1 MSLFARRDGVPARAA
16 EAREAPDNDAACADS
31 GRPPLARILGT
42 LDAADEREFGLAL
55 DRMLSA
61 TLPALGVVFGIG
73 VVLFSA
79 WDYWIAPDQA
89 GTTAMVRLSLVLLG
103 AAAYP
108 SWNGRLPVAW
118 RYIIVFG
125 THATAMIVS
134 AALLPDGLV
143 LALPAIT
150 GAMFPLALVEARLHR
165 LLAMVLFPTLMF
177 LTLGAAVLPQQIYT
191 SSVLVYA
198 LALGL
203 AGGIAIVQGRLRRA
217 AFMDERA
224 LAYCAH
230 HDSLTGVLARG
241 HLTALANHDLALA
254 RRYGR
259 PLAIAM
265 LDIDYFKRVNDTYGH
280 PAGDALLCAVSRVC
294 SAQLRA
300 SDYLGRVGGEEFVSV
315 MPETGVAEALA
326 CAERM
331 RRAVAGIRLE
341 TPTGTVACTISIGV
355 AALGPDKADFG
366 ALLGAADAALYQAKS
381 NGRDRVV
388 LAPHGEV
395 RANE

>member
-1 MSLFARRDGVPARAA
+1 MTPFASREGMPAAA
-16 EAREAPDNDAACADS
+16 GKAPAAPDDGAAGAAGGR

-42 LDAADEREFGLAL
+42 LDAADESEFGLGL
-55 DRMLSA
+55 DRMLSG
-61 TLPALGVVFGIG
+61 TLPALGVVFGLG

-79 WDYWIAPDQA
+79 WDYWIAPDRA

-118 RYIIVFG
+118 RYVLVFG
-125 THATAMIVS
+125 THSGAMIVS

-150 GAMFPLALVEARLHR
+150 GAMFPLALVEPRLRR
-165 LLAMVLFPTLMF
+165 LLVAVLFPTLLF
-177 LTLGAAVLPQQIYT
+177 LTLGAAVLPQRVYA

-203 AGGIAIVQGRLRRA
+203 AGVIAIAQGRLRRT
-217 AFMDERA
+217 AFRDERA
-224 LAYCAH
+224 LAYRAH

-241 HLTALANHDLALA
+241 HLIALANHDLALA
-254 RRYGR
+254 RRYRR

-280 PAGDALLCAVSRVC
+280 PAGDALLCAVSKVC
-294 SAQLRA
+294 SAQLRD
-300 SDYLGRVGGEEFVSV
+300 SDYFGRVGGEEFVSV

-331 RRAVAGIRLE
+331 RKAVAGIRLE
-341 TPTGTVACTISIGV
+341 TPAGTLACTISIGV
-355 AALGPDKADFG
+355 AELGPYRADFD

-381 NGRDRVV
+381 GGRDRVA
-388 LAPHGEV
+388 LAPHGDGE
-395 RANE
+395 